1 MDGPER
7 TVSPL
12 RVHVPFQAKRFRP
25 THSALAW
32 TSHRLGAMSD
42 RKTTTPISLST
53 LTRIDL
59 PEPKR
64 RIAAEMCDAALANS
78 MVLYTHVKQAHWTVK
93 GPHFFARHELF
104 DTLAAKLLGFV
115 DDLAERCVMLG
126 AVPRGTAKAVTDR
139 TSLPD
144 YTTGFTG
151 GMQHVTAL
159 ANAYE
164 QHGVE
169 LRKAVE
175 HLQKHEVD
183 VATEDLLTEQL
194 REIEQDTWFLASH
207 VQD

>member
-1 MDGPER
+1 M
-7 TVSPL
+7 S
-12 RVHVPFQAKRFRP
+12 K
-25 THSALAW
+25 THTDDLI
-32 TSHRLGAMSD
+32 TL
-42 RKTTTPISLST
+42 TT

-64 RIAAEMCDAALANS
+64 RAAAELCDAALANS

-104 DTLAAKLLGFV
+104 DQLASRLLGFV

-126 AVPRGTAKAVTDR
+126 AVPRGTAKAVADR

-144 YTTGFTG
+144 YPAGFTG
-151 GMQHVTAL
+151 GMQHVRAL

-164 QHGVE
+164 QHSHE
-169 LRKAVE
+169 LRRAVE
-175 HLQKHEVD
+175 HLQKNEID
-183 VATEDLLTEQL
+183 PATEDLLTAQL

-207 VQD
+207 AQD